1 MRSDSF
7 KLPEGNVLGKRY
19 RIVSVIGAGGF
30 GITYKAIDLLNNM
43 TCALK
48 EYAPMEIAVRGNDG
62 ISMMPASR
70 DKQELYEH
78 GKRRFLEEAEILK
91 RLQGLRTVVSIT
103 DYFNENGTS
112 YFVMEYL
119 DGLTLKAL
127 ARNMGG
133 QIPWEKAVP
142 ILYVCAATLE
152 NIHKNS
158 NLFHRDISPENII
171 ITRSGPVKLIDF
183 GNAKFIMSNGNQKL
197 SVVLK
202 PGFAPYEQYSSKGK
216 QGSYTDVYSLAGTFY
231 YILSGKMLPQ
241 APERLAGA
249 GYIKL
254 QDMNLGLPVY
264 VSDAFDK
271 ALELQYQNRTQTM
284 AEFLNDLKLHT
295 KDIPLGNADASVSK
309 KEIARR
315 PYLDVLER
323 NKQVT
328 RYMLPVN
335 SPVIIGRSQIQANI
349 VLSGDTC
356 ISKNQCEIFY
366 DTIEE
371 QFYIQDHST
380 NGTYVD
386 GVQLE
391 KEKIYILK
399 ENQMCAVGS
408 QGINI
413 KVGIIYE

>member
-7 KLPEGNVLGKRY
+7 KLPEGNILGKRY

-48 EYAPMEIAVRGNDG
+48 EYAPMEIAIRGNDG
-62 ISMMPASR
+62 ISMMPASK

-91 RLQGLRTVVSIT
+91 RLQNIKTVVSIT

-119 DGLTLKAL
+119 DGVTLKAL
-127 ARNMGG
+127 AHNMGG

-142 ILYVCAATLE
+142 ILYVCAVTLE
-152 NIHKNS
+152 NLHKNS

-241 APERLAGA
+241 APERIAGA

-254 QDMNLGLPVY
+254 RDMNLGIPVY

-284 AEFLNDLKLHT
+284 SEFLKDLQLYAVDKGPAI
-295 KDIPLGNADASVSK
+295 DSK
-309 KEIARR
+309 KEITRQ
-315 PYLDVLER
+315 PYLDVIVQSR
-323 NKQVT
+323 DVT
-328 RYMLPVN
+328 RYRLPVN
-335 SPVIIGRSQIQANI
+335 SPVVIGRSQTMANI

-366 DTIEE
+366 DTIEG

-380 NGTYVD
+380 NGTYVN
-386 GVQLE
+386 GIRLE
-391 KEKIYILK
+391 KEKIYILE
-399 ENQMCAVGS
+399 ENQECVVGNQKIS
-408 QGINI
+408 L

>member
-19 RIVSVIGAGGF
+19 KIVSVIGAGGF
-30 GITYKAIDLLNNM
+30 GVTYKAIDLLNGIP
-43 TCALK
+43 CALK
-48 EYAPMEIAVRGNDG
+48 EYAPMEIAIRENDG
-62 ISMMPASR
+62 IHMMPASK

-91 RLQGLRTVVSIT
+91 RLQNFKTVVSIT

-133 QIPWEKAVP
+133 QLPWEQAAP
-142 ILYVCAATLE
+142 ILYETAVTLE
-152 NIHKNS
+152 HLHKNS
-158 NLFHRDISPENII
+158 NIFHRDISPENII
-171 ITRSGPVKLIDF
+171 ITRSGTVKLIDF
-183 GNAKFIMSNGNQKL
+183 GNAKFIMSNGKQKL

-241 APERLAGA
+241 APERVAGTR
-249 GYIKL
+249 YTRL
-254 QDMNLGLPVY
+254 CDMNLGIPDY
-264 VSDAFDK
+264 ISDAFDK

-284 AEFLNDLKLHT
+284 AEFLNDLKLY
-295 KDIPLGNADASVSK
+295 K
-309 KEIARR
+309 KESSFDKKDTVVSRKKIVIR
-315 PYLDVLER
+315 PYLDVIEQ
-323 NKQVT
+323 NKKIT
-328 RYMLPVN
+328 RYMLPLN
-335 SPVIIGRSQIQANI
+335 SPVVIGRSQIQADI
-349 VLSGDTC
+349 VLAGDMD
-356 ISKNQCEIFY
+356 ISRNQCEIFY
-366 DTIEE
+366 DTIEKR
-371 QFYIQDHST
+371 FYIQDHST
-380 NGTYVD
+380 NGTYVN
-386 GVQLE
+386 GARLE
-391 KEKIYILK
+391 KEKIYILN
-399 ENQMCAVGS
+399 EDQLCNIGG
-408 QGINI
+408 QGMGI